1 MAQNQPS
8 SAIAVINSDTINIPE
23 PGIITSGT
31 NTSGA
36 ATTLVDAGQDF
47 LNPATNLNG
56 YNIKGGDVVISA
68 AGAICEIESVDQTDK
83 TKLNLKT
90 PGIAA
95 GAYEIYKGNY
105 QIQGKS
111 SGFTLFVGT
120 GGPASTLKIET
131 VTGQSVTLKNIPDS
145 SFIPVQVQ
153 KVFASGTTCSDI
165 IGLQ

>member
-120 GGPASTLKIET
+120 GGPASTLKVET
-131 VTGQSVTLKNIPDS
+131 VTGQAVTLKNIPDS

-153 KVFASGTTCSDI
+153 KVFATGTTCSDI

>member
-56 YNIKGGDVVISA
+56 YNIKGGDVVIGA
-68 AGAICEIESVDQTDK
+68 AGAICEIESVDQTD
-83 TKLNLKT
+83 
-90 PGIAA
+90 
-95 GAYEIYKGNY
+95 
-105 QIQGKS
+105 
-111 SGFTLFVGT
+111 
-120 GGPASTLKIET
+120 
-131 VTGQSVTLKNIPDS
+131 TGQTVTLKNIPDS

>member
-83 TKLNLKT
+83 TRLNLKT

-95 GAYEIYKGNY
+95 GAYEIYNGNY
-105 QIQGKS
+105 NVSGKSDGFSLYVTGAGNLSVVTVFGNTIVIPVTANSFLDLQVIKVNATGTTATGIIALQIQ
-111 SGFTLFVGT
+111 
-120 GGPASTLKIET
+120 
-131 VTGQSVTLKNIPDS
+131 D
-145 SFIPVQVQ
+145 
-153 KVFASGTTCSDI
+153 
-165 IGLQ
+165 